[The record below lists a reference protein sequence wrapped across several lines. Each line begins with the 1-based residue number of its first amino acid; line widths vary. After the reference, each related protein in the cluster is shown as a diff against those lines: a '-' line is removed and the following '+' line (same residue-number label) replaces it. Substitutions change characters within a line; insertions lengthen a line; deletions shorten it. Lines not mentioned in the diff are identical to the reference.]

1 MQGSRRCRFVQ
12 GAALPL
18 MELENERPTP
28 PPTQQ
33 VVVRNAEETYEI
45 GQRKR
50 QWIQPKTDQRQCG

>member
-1 MQGSRRCRFVQ
+1 
-12 GAALPL
+12 